1 MINIEVVF
9 WYIFIID
16 SLIYNGIAW
25 FGRDWYETAFPEIS
39 SILPINRIYGV
50 MYIGLITW
58 IGSALI
64 RLGIL
69 LQP

>member
-25 FGRDWYETAFPEIS
+25 FGRDWYETALPEIS

-50 MYIGLITW
+50 LYIGLMTW
-58 IGSALI
+58 TGSALI
-64 RLGIL
+64 RLGIM

>member
-1 MINIEVVF
+1 MINIEVIF

-25 FGRDWYETAFPEIS
+25 FGRDWYETALHEIC
-39 SILPINRIYGV
+39 SILQINRIYGV
-50 MYIGLITW
+50 LYIGLITW

>member
-9 WYIFIID
+9 WYIFLID

-25 FGRDWYETAFPEIS
+25 FGRDWYKTALPEIS
-39 SILPINRIYGV
+39 RILPINRIYGV
-50 MYIGLITW
+50 LYIGLMTW

-64 RLGIL
+64 RLGRL